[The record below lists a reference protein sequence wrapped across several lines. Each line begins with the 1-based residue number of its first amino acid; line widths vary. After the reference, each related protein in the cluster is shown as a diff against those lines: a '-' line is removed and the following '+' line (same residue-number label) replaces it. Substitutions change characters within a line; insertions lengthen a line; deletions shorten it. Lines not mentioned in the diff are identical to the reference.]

1 MLHKAYTSKGGAVV
15 TRKEIGR
22 LAATEFNG
30 RQVVLL
36 MQYIWRL
43 LPLINFLLDQERG
56 HHRSRFSY
64 QEKYSSGLFPCP
76 AGGQGERELHPRIQR
91 HKRC

>member
-1 MLHKAYTSKGGAVV
+1 MV

-22 LAATEFNG
+22 LATTAFNG
-30 RQVVLL
+30 RQVGLL
-36 MQYIWRL
+36 MQYISRL

-64 QEKYSSGLFPCP
+64 
-76 AGGQGERELHPRIQR
+76 
-91 HKRC
+91 